1 MLAKCRKGCGDPY
14 EYKRGTQEET
24 PSSPQDTVISAQDA
38 RHRCSH
44 LEARREM
51 TSTLGAEQNK
61 AKKCLGASLS
71 SRINHTIA
79 SLSWGVQGE
88 ASLSLPWVSK
98 VRPPLPVEASSAQP
112 CPAAEYT
119 LIQQVIQKLLL
130 YSESQ
135 TRGVSGL
142 PIACGQPPVA
152 GKQIM

>member
-1 MLAKCRKGCGDPY
+1 MFHRLPVQESAMLAKCRKGCGDPY

-79 SLSWGVQGE
+79 SLSRPLGVQGE
-88 ASLSLPWVSK
+88 ASLTCGSIFCTAMPCCRIHLDT
-98 VRPPLPVEASSAQP
+98 ASNPETATVQ
-112 CPAAEYT
+112 
-119 LIQQVIQKLLL
+119 
-130 YSESQ
+130 
-135 TRGVSGL
+135 
-142 PIACGQPPVA
+142 
-152 GKQIM
+152 